1 MPYDPRGSVPTV
13 SAKAVLRGK
22 RLEELRGRTAL
33 VGATA
38 VGTGDAITTVR
49 PRIARHGSARQRRG
63 PPHARQRPH
72 SGRLRPGPD
81 AAAVALSLGAVLVL
95 LAAPPGLGLSLV
107 GLIAGGWLA
116 STADARIRRRGAKP
130 VQGCRMRLIGGAAPE
145 ARLHGRLSMRTPV
158 LLLALAAAPAL
169 LPSPAAAGCAT
180 ADVRWTRFQA
190 VKVGEGGAAIMGEIF
205 NDCAEPVWG
214 IIRLTFRNK
223 GEVVD
228 VQDIWPAGRN
238 AIPPKSA
245 YPVSWHFSA
254 VPAWTTLERK
264 VVLVDSE

>member
-1 MPYDPRGSVPTV
+1 MRAPGTEPSGCLGRDRPRPSSESNPQRTLRASAPAPCVPYDPRGSVPTV
-13 SAKAVLRGK
+13 SAKAVLRG

-38 VGTGDAITTVR
+38 VKTGDAFTTVR

-63 PPHARQRPH
+63 PPHAR
-72 SGRLRPGPD
+72 GRLRPGLD
-81 AAAVALSLGAVLVL
+81 AAAVALSLGGVLVL

-130 VQGCRMRLIGGAAPE
+130 IQGCRMRLIGGAAPE

-158 LLLALAAAPAL
+158 LRLALAAAPAL

-223 GEVVD
+223 
-228 VQDIWPAGRN
+228 
-238 AIPPKSA
+238 
-245 YPVSWHFSA
+245 
-254 VPAWTTLERK
+254 
-264 VVLVDSE
+264 